1 MTITQAVPSW
11 KTTEAE
17 EDFSSASICSY
28 HRSCDVT
35 DSLAAIEKTPLIEI
49 EKPAQLQG

>member
-17 EDFSSASICSY
+17 EDFSSASICF
-28 HRSCDVT
+28 
-35 DSLAAIEKTPLIEI
+35 LPPL
-49 EKPAQLQG
+49 L